1 MFTKTEIKWGV
12 IFSIMGL
19 LWLTLEY
26 LVGLHDKLIAWHPI
40 LTNLVAIP
48 SVIIMVL
55 AILEKRRVLG
65 GKITFGQAFLCGLGV
80 SIVVALLSPLTQ
92 FIFHRLINPGYFDNA
107 IRYGVSQ
114 GKATLEQAQG
124 LFNLESYMIQSVLAA
139 IIIGTITSLVIAA
152 MIKKEVELRNL

>member
-12 IFSIMGL
+12 IFSVMGL

>member
-1 MFTKTEIKWGV
+1 
-12 IFSIMGL
+12 MGL

>member
-12 IFSIMGL
+12 IFSVMGL

-107 IRYGVSQ
+107 IRYVVSQ

>member
-12 IFSIMGL
+12 IFSVMGL

-26 LVGLHDKLIAWHPI
+26 LVGLHDSLIAWHPI

-65 GKITFGQAFLCGLGV
+65 GRITFGQAFLCGLGV
-80 SIVVALLSPLTQ
+80 SIVVALLSPVTQ
-92 FIFHRLINPGYFDNA
+92 FIFHRLINPGYFENA
-107 IRYGVSQ
+107 IRYVVTQ
-114 GKATLEQAQG
+114 GKASLEQAQG
-124 LFNLESYMIQSVLAA
+124 LFNLQSYMIQSVLAA
-139 IIIGTITSLVIAA
+139 LIIGSITSLVIAA
-152 MIKKEVELRNL
+152 MIKKEVEMRNL